1 MPSYHR
7 KPLVLLAFLA
17 AFILGG
23 AVTQAAQLSQGEKDT
38 IFVGRLHVQPA
49 VTGQAEHQGR
59 SRELKS
65 VVEAL
70 ETELDSALSATRVFQ
85 MVERKRKGDVELEQA
100 YAQGGGVD
108 ISDKSAAQVGKMA
121 GAKFVFLPEIN
132 GFEDGTETRQY
143 QTIGRTSMTRKLF
156 LSATV
161 KIVDTTTGKYLPD
174 APSIKL
180 EKDETVEMAR
190 TGAGSANVKGLVN
203 LAAEMASK
211 LSREVVALLRPA
223 KVLSITGKQ
232 IQINRG
238 IDAGFNRGDLVEVY
252 AVQDVKDEDT
262 GEIFRN
268 EVPVGQATVERC
280 DKKQSFARITGDDMG
295 IAKGCVVRVVSA
307 ASARVEGAS
316 GVAAGE
322 AETPA
327 GSGEKPLKW

>member
-1 MPSYHR
+1 MQSCYV
-7 KPLVLLAFLA
+7 KSLVLVAALVSFFLGEA
-17 AFILGG
+17 PAH
-23 AVTQAAQLSQGEKDT
+23 AAQLSQGEKDT

-49 VTGQAEHQGR
+49 VAEQAEHQGR
-59 SRELKS
+59 SLELRS
-65 VVEAL
+65 VVAAL

-85 MVERKRKGDVELEQA
+85 LVERKRKGDVELEQA

-143 QTIGRTSMTRKLF
+143 QAIGRTSLTRKLF

-190 TGAGSANVKGLVN
+190 TGGGSPNSKGLVN
-203 LAAEMASK
+203 IAAEMASK
-211 LSREVVALLRPA
+211 LSQEVVALLRPA
-223 KVLSITGKQ
+223 KVLSVTGKQ

-238 IDAGFNRGDLVEVY
+238 TEAGFKKGDIVEIY
-252 AVQDVKDEDT
+252 AVQDVRDEDT

-280 DKKQSFARITGDDMG
+280 DKKQSFARISGDDMG
-295 IAKGCVVRVVSA
+295 IAKGCVVRVVEA
-307 ASARVEGAS
+307 APTRSESAS
-316 GVAAGE
+316 GATAGE
-322 AETPA
+322 TQTTA